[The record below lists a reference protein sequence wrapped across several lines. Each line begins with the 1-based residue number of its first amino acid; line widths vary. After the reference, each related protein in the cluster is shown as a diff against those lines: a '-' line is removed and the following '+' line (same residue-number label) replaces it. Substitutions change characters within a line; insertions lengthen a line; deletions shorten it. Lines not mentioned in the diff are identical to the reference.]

1 MTFVF
6 RVNLKQISLFCS
18 VQHSVS
24 APNFALSS
32 DNPYK
37 EFYVNSIA
45 SARTLRSRNE
55 IRPKNDITTRQLG
68 LLIENLELLEELHRG
83 EPPSATHCLS
93 AGDTALARENMAQL
107 FRAILKLE
115 GEKKRG
121 EES

>member
-37 EFYVNSIA
+37 EFYVNSTED
-45 SARTLRSRNE
+45 SSSSSSSGSSN
-55 IRPKNDITTRQLG
+55 LG
-68 LLIENLELLEELHRG
+68 DLEETYSSALFHT
-83 EPPSATHCLS
+83 EPLYQFYDVGSFTVSSSERNLTFSAPLIVQVADVLKHTLS
-93 AGDTALARENMAQL
+93 KHTLG
-107 FRAILKLE
+107 K
-115 GEKKRG
+115 
-121 EES
+121 